1 MMRFV
6 RFGTGRL
13 APNTF
18 KHLSDVPNQCPW
30 VGNVQST
37 VVCLQRRYSSTQK
50 TPKDLLADP
59 ALKLTT
65 AEQARYG
72 KALADNKYLTVED
85 LTKASLDSLVK
96 YCGIPARDAEAIHD
110 LLHPFG
116 VDSSRWPIENQSLY
130 MDFESAAPVPIPGSK
145 SGMGHSIESVRVQL

>member
-30 VGNVQST
+30 VGNARLRPVVQST

-72 KALADNKYLTVED
+72 KALADNKYLTMED
-85 LTKASLDSLVK
+85 LTKASLDSLADGSTAHDSGSPIGVWVK
-96 YCGIPARDAEAIHD
+96 QRGNGNT
-110 LLHPFG
+110 PFKHQ
-116 VDSSRWPIENQSLY
+116 RC
-130 MDFESAAPVPIPGSK
+130 
-145 SGMGHSIESVRVQL
+145 